1 MDVLGANSGAQHCGL
16 AWVEA
21 HGAHRILHVILVKQ
35 VADTKDC
42 VLSLG
47 LRAIGK
53 GQSGHPLVESCP
65 IPWMP

>member
-16 AWVEA
+16 VWVEA
-21 HGAHRILHVILVKQ
+21 HGAHRNLHVILVKQ

-53 GQSGHPLVESCP
+53 GERP